1 MNPVPAGAPL
11 PVGAPTPS
19 PTGQPV
25 SLTRPAR
32 RVRRVLVAPFR
43 YAYRR
48 PARAAGYLVLFILLT
63 IALAVGCG
71 WLWFTHHLRAART
84 ELDRGH
90 NAAAI
95 RHLERCRLVRPED
108 RTVLHL
114 SARVAR
120 RSGAWDEADFFL
132 DRCQELHGADDGLV
146 LERLLL
152 RAARGEIEE
161 AGPALLARVAA
172 GGPDADPARE
182 ALVAGLIYRFRWA
195 AAGRYLDEWL
205 AAAPDNTAALLL
217 HGKLEEQRLATGP
230 AIENYRRVV
239 ELDPEHDEARLR
251 LAILYLGNRQGE
263 EALAHLAVLRA
274 SLPDHPEVSVL
285 WARALALEGR
295 GAESRAALAAC
306 LLAHPDYPP
315 ALTER
320 GAQALTDGDEPEAER
335 LLARAVALD
344 PGNVVTRGQYA
355 FVLARTGKRD
365 EAARE
370 QARVTALKADLERI
384 TVLISGPLQERPNDP
399 LVPFEIGQIALRSGE
414 VREAIR
420 WFTAALRIDPMHA
433 PTHRVLAAMYRELDK
448 PVLAARHR
456 ALAQQSAP
464 APKP

>member
-1 MNPVPAGAPL
+1 MTPFPAGAPC
-11 PVGAPTPS
+11 PW
-19 PTGQPV
+19 
-25 SLTRPAR
+25 
-32 RVRRVLVAPFR
+32 VRRLTHQ
-43 YAYRR
+43 
-48 PARAAGYLVLFILLT
+48 PASLSPR
-63 IALAVGCG
+63 
-71 WLWFTHHLRAART
+71 RAARAGCGAPFLPLSDT
-84 ELDRGH
+84 PTTDPLAPPATSSSSSSSPRPVPPGAGGSGSHTTSAPPAPNSTAGTTPPRSATSNGAASSGRRTARSCSCRRGSPAGRGPGTRPTSSST
-90 NAAAI
+90 AA
-95 RHLERCRLVRPED
+95 
-108 RTVLHL
+108 
-114 SARVAR
+114 
-120 RSGAWDEADFFL
+120 RSGTARTTASSSSA
-132 DRCQELHGADDGLV
+132 CCCAT
-146 LERLLL
+146 
-152 RAARGEIEE
+152 RGEIEE

-251 LAILYLGNRQGE
+251 LAILYLGNRQGDA
-263 EALAHLAVLRA
+263 ALAHLAVLRA
-274 SLPDHPEVSVL
+274 SLLDHPEVAVL

-320 GAQALTDGDEPEAER
+320 VAQALTDGDEPEAER
-335 LLARAVALD
+335 LLAKAVALD

-456 ALAQQSAP
+456 AMAQQSAP
-464 APKP
+464 PPKP